1 MNMKDTT
8 LASPLPAAE
17 RARGLEEAL
26 DVFEAG
32 VARSFVDVSR
42 LAGLLMQLLAL
53 LREALVRFATS
64 VAPATDLPDLA
75 VVPETDIA
83 LAGNVARPMRV
94 RGSRVASARP
104 AVRGVVAA
112 DGLAAVVA
120 QVSPSPDWMG
130 ARDWFAMEYVE
141 FEWGRFS
148 KSICR
153 GVQICVHFVALSK
166 QISMNKVLLVLILTR
181 KGLLSC

>member
-1 MNMKDTT
+1 M
-8 LASPLPAAE
+8 
-17 RARGLEEAL
+17 GEAL

-32 VARSFVDVSR
+32 VARSFADGSR

-53 LREALVRFATS
+53 LREALVRFATR

-83 LAGNVARPMRV
+83 RAGTMARPMQV

-104 AVRGVVAA
+104 AVRGVAAA
-112 DGLAAVVA
+112 DGLSAVVA
-120 QVSPSPDWMG
+120 QVSPSPGWMW

-141 FEWGRFS
+141 FEWAGFQNLP
-148 KSICR
+148 
-153 GVQICVHFVALSK
+153 VELSG
-166 QISMNKVLLVLILTR
+166 IASNLFR
-181 KGLLSC
+181 YRNNF